1 MPFSE
6 ANALLRMEEAGVS
19 FVDNRDGF
27 HVEDTRGFAIGGFAT
42 MSALRKQGCPALPPA
57 GRPGVDHPVAFAL
70 AAVPL
75 PPMQRAAS
83 GFFLSPQASQGNRN
97 RCRRIRIEQEV

>member
-6 ANALLRMEEAGVS
+6 ANALLRMEQAGLS
-19 FVDNRDGF
+19 FEISRHEF
-27 HVEDTRGFAIGGFAT
+27 YVEDTRGFAIGGFAT

-97 RCRRIRIEQEV
+97 RCR

>member
-6 ANALLRMEEAGVS
+6 ANALLRMEQGGLS
-19 FVDNRDGF
+19 FADSQDGIY
-27 HVEDTRGFAIGGFAT
+27 VEDTRGFAFGGCAT

-57 GRPGVDHPVAFAL
+57 GRAGVDHPAAFAL

-97 RCRRIRIEQEV
+97 RCR

>member
-6 ANALLRMEEAGVS
+6 ANALLRMEQGGLS
-19 FVDNRDGF
+19 FADSQDGF
-27 HVEDTRGFAIGGFAT
+27 YVEDTRGFAFGAFAA
-42 MSALRKQGCPALPPA
+42 MSALRKQGCPALPSA
-57 GRPGVDHPVAFAL
+57 GRPGVDHPIAFAL

-83 GFFLSPQASQGNRN
+83 WFFLSPQAGQGNGN
-97 RCRRIRIEQEV
+97 RCR